1 MTTGSELRERRESA
15 GLSIEQLA
23 SLTSIRMGLIT
34 EMENNKFVHCGGD
47 TYARGHLKN
56 IAMKLGL
63 EPNHFVEMYNSE
75 HSMDQRAIHDLLAE
89 NNVATIP
96 REEKTL
102 SWKIPALISVVV
114 LLIIGSVQIV
124 MSNQS
129 SEVVAPVVKES
140 AAPAPTESAAPAPT
154 ESAAPAP
161 TESAAPAPTPAPTE
175 TIADGTGPVTLKLS
189 AVRGNSFINIV
200 VDGKS
205 VLKGSIFQGDEKS
218 FKGKSSISLYLSNP
232 AGVDVTH
239 NGKLLAPLGGQNQEV
254 RRTFR

>member
-34 EMENNKFVHCGGD
+34 EMESNKFAHCGGD

-56 IAMKLGL
+56 IAMRLGL
-63 EPNHFVEMYNSE
+63 EPNHFVEMYNAE

-89 NNVATIP
+89 NNVAAIP

-102 SWKIPALISVVV
+102 SWKIPALISVIVLVV
-114 LLIIGSVQIV
+114 IASVQIV
-124 MSNQS
+124 MSNQT

-140 AAPAPTESAAPAPT
+140 
-154 ESAAPAP
+154 
-161 TESAAPAPTPAPTE
+161 PTPTPVAEPTE
-175 TIADGTGPVTLKLS
+175 TATPSPVADPTETAADVAGPVTLELS
-189 AVRGNSFINIV
+189 AIRGNSFINIV

-218 FKGKSSISLYLSNP
+218 FKAEKSISLYLSNP

>member
-1 MTTGSELRERRESA
+1 MTTGSELRDRRESA

-23 SLTSIRMGLIT
+23 SLTSIRMGLIS
-34 EMENNKFVHCGGD
+34 EMESNNFKHCGGD

-56 IAMKLGL
+56 IAMRLGL
-63 EPNHFVEMYNSE
+63 EPNHFVEMYNAE
-75 HSMDQRAIHDLLAE
+75 HSMDQRAIHDLLVE
-89 NNVATIP
+89 NNVSTIP

-102 SWKIPALISVVV
+102 SWKIPALISLAV
-114 LLIIGSVQIV
+114 LVIIGSVQIV

-140 AAPAPTESAAPAPT
+140 ASPEPTETETPAPIESAAPTPT
-154 ESAAPAP
+154 A
-161 TESAAPAPTPAPTE
+161 APTE
-175 TIADGTGPVTLKLS
+175 TVEDAAGPVTLTLS
-189 AVRGNSFINIV
+189 ALRGNSFVNVV

-205 VLKGSIFQGDEKS
+205 VLKGSIFQGDEKT
-218 FKGKSSISLYLSNP
+218 FKGESSISLYLSNP

>member
-1 MTTGSELRERRESA
+1 MTTGSELRDRRESA

-23 SLTSIRMGLIT
+23 SLTSIRMGLIS
-34 EMENNKFVHCGGD
+34 EMESNNFKHCGGD

-56 IAMKLGL
+56 IAMRLGL
-63 EPNHFVEMYNSE
+63 EPNHFVEMYNAE
-75 HSMDQRAIHDLLAE
+75 HSMDQRAIHDLLVE
-89 NNVATIP
+89 NNVSTIP

-102 SWKIPALISVVV
+102 SWKIPALISLAV
-114 LLIIGSVQIV
+114 LVIIGSVQIV

-140 AAPAPTESAAPAPT
+140 ASPEPTEAETPAPIESAT
-154 ESAAPAP
+154 
-161 TESAAPAPTPAPTE
+161 PTPTAAPTE
-175 TIADGTGPVTLKLS
+175 TVEDAAGPVTLTLS
-189 AVRGNSFINIV
+189 ALRGNSFVNVV

-205 VLKGSIFQGDEKS
+205 VLKGSIFQGDEKT

>member
-1 MTTGSELRERRESA
+1 MTTGSELRDRRESA

-23 SLTSIRMGLIT
+23 SLTSIRMGLIS
-34 EMENNKFVHCGGD
+34 EMESNNFKHCGGD

-56 IAMKLGL
+56 IAMRLGL
-63 EPNHFVEMYNSE
+63 EPNHFVEMYNAE
-75 HSMDQRAIHDLLAE
+75 HSMDQRAIHDLLVE
-89 NNVATIP
+89 NNVSSIP

-102 SWKIPALISVVV
+102 SWKIPALISLAV
-114 LLIIGSVQIV
+114 LVIIGSVQIV

-140 AAPAPTESAAPAPT
+140 ASAEPTETETPAPIESAT
-154 ESAAPAP
+154 
-161 TESAAPAPTPAPTE
+161 PTPTAAPTE
-175 TIADGTGPVTLKLS
+175 TVEDAAGPVTLTLS
-189 AVRGNSFINIV
+189 ALRGNSFVNVV

-205 VLKGSIFQGDEKS
+205 VLKGSIFQGDEKT

>member
-1 MTTGSELRERRESA
+1 MSTGSELRDRRESA
-15 GLSIEQLA
+15 GLSLEQLA

-56 IAMKLGL
+56 IAMRLGL
-63 EPNHFVEMYNSE
+63 EPNHFVEMYNEE

-89 NNVATIP
+89 NNVASIP
-96 REEKTL
+96 REEKSL
-102 SWKIPALISVVV
+102 SWKIPALVSIVV
-114 LLIIGSVQIV
+114 LIIIGSVQIV

-129 SEVVAPVVKES
+129 SEVVAPVVQQS
-140 AAPAPTESAAPAPT
+140 ATPEPTESETTAPI
-154 ESAAPAP
+154 ESA
-161 TESAAPAPTPAPTE
+161 TPTPTAEPTE
-175 TIADGTGPVTLKLS
+175 TVEDAAGPVTLTLS

-205 VLKGSIFQGDEKS
+205 VLKGSIFQGDEKT
-218 FKGKSSISLYLSNP
+218 FKAEKSISLYLSNP

>member
-23 SLTSIRMGLIT
+23 SLTSVRMGLIT

-154 ESAAPAP
+154 
-161 TESAAPAPTPAPTE
+161 PAPTE
-175 TIADGTGPVTLKLS
+175 TIADGTGPVTLTLS

>member
-1 MTTGSELRERRESA
+1 MTTGSELRDRRESA

-56 IAMKLGL
+56 IALKLGL
-63 EPNHFVEMYNSE
+63 EPNHFVEMFNSE

-89 NNVATIP
+89 NNVASIP
-96 REEKTL
+96 REGKTL
-102 SWKIPALISVVV
+102 SWKIPALISIVV
-114 LLIIGSVQIV
+114 LVIIASVQIV
-124 MSNQS
+124 MSNQG

-140 AAPAPTESAAPAPT
+140 PTPAPTESA
-154 ESAAPAP
+154 
-161 TESAAPAPTPAPTE
+161 TPAPTATPTE
-175 TIADGTGPVTLKLS
+175 TVADNAGPVTLELS

-218 FKGKSSISLYLSNP
+218 FTGKSSISLYLSNP

>member
-1 MTTGSELRERRESA
+1 MTTGSELRDRRESA

-34 EMENNKFVHCGGD
+34 EMESNRFIHCGGD

-56 IAMKLGL
+56 IALRLGL
-63 EPNHFVEMYNSE
+63 EPNHFVEMYNAE
-75 HSMDQRAIHDLLAE
+75 HSMDQRAIHDLLVE
-89 NNVATIP
+89 NNVAAIP

-102 SWKIPALISVVV
+102 SWKIPALISVIV
-114 LLIIGSVQIV
+114 LIIIGSIQIV

-129 SEVVAPVVKES
+129 SEVVAPVVAQSATPEPVES
-140 AAPAPTESAAPAPT
+140 ATPEPTESASTAPAPSPSST
-154 ESAAPAP
+154 ENVADAA
-161 TESAAPAPTPAPTE
+161 
-175 TIADGTGPVTLKLS
+175 GPVTLKLS
-189 AVRGNSFINIV
+189 ALRGNSYINIV

-205 VLKGSIFQGDEKS
+205 VLKGSIFQGDEKT
-218 FKGKSSISLYLSNP
+218 FTGKNSISLYLSNP

-239 NGKLLAPLGGQNQEV
+239 NGKLLAPLGGQNEEV

>member
-56 IAMKLGL
+56 IALKLGL
-63 EPNHFVEMYNSE
+63 EPNHFVEMFNSE
-75 HSMDQRAIHDLLAE
+75 HSMDQRAIHDLLSE
-89 NNVATIP
+89 NNVASIP
-96 REEKTL
+96 REGKTL
-102 SWKIPALISVVV
+102 SWKIPALISIVV
-114 LLIIGSVQIV
+114 LVIIASVQIV
-124 MSNQS
+124 MSNQG
-129 SEVVAPVVKES
+129 SELVAPVVKES
-140 AAPAPTESAAPAPT
+140 PTPTPTESATPSPT
-154 ESAAPAP
+154 ESA
-161 TESAAPAPTPAPTE
+161 TPAPTATPTE
-175 TIADGTGPVTLKLS
+175 TVVDSAGPVTLELS

-200 VDGKS
+200 VDGTS
-205 VLKGSIFQGDEKS
+205 VLKGSIFQGDVKS
-218 FKGKSSISLYLSNP
+218 FKAKSSISLYLSNP

-239 NGKLLAPLGGQNQEV
+239 NGTLLAPLGGQNQEV

>member
-23 SLTSIRMGLIT
+23 SLTSIRMGLIS
-34 EMENNKFVHCGGD
+34 EMESNKFIHCGGD

-56 IAMKLGL
+56 IAMRLGL
-63 EPNHFVEMYNSE
+63 EPNHFVEMYNEE

-89 NNVATIP
+89 NNVAAIP

-114 LLIIGSVQIV
+114 LLIIASVQIV
-124 MSNQS
+124 MSNQG

-140 AAPAPTESAAPAPT
+140 VTPTPVAEPTESATTTPVAEPTESAAEVA
-154 ESAAPAP
+154 
-161 TESAAPAPTPAPTE
+161 
-175 TIADGTGPVTLKLS
+175 GPVTLKLS
-189 AVRGNSFINIV
+189 AVRGNSFINVV

-205 VLKGSIFQGDEKS
+205 ILKGSIFQGDEKS
-218 FKGKSSISLYLSNP
+218 FKAEKSISLYLSNP

>member
-1 MTTGSELRERRESA
+1 MSTGTELRERRESA

-34 EMENNKFVHCGGD
+34 EMESNKFINCGGE

-56 IAMKLGL
+56 IAIRLGL
-63 EPNHFVEMYNSE
+63 EPNHFVEMFNAE
-75 HSMDQRAIHDLLAE
+75 HSIDQRAIHDLLAE
-89 NNVATIP
+89 NNVASIP
-96 REEKTL
+96 REDKKL
-102 SWKIPALISVVV
+102 SWKIPALISIVA
-114 LLIIGSVQIV
+114 LLIIASVQIV
-124 MSNQS
+124 MSNQGS
-129 SEVVAPVVKES
+129 DVKSQVVKES
-140 AAPAPTESAAPAPT
+140 ASPTPVAVPTESAT
-154 ESAAPAP
+154 
-161 TESAAPAPTPAPTE
+161 PTPVAEPTE
-175 TIADGTGPVTLKLS
+175 TSAEVVGPVTLKLS

-218 FKGKSSISLYLSNP
+218 FKAEKSISLYLSNP

>member
-34 EMENNKFVHCGGD
+34 EMESNKFVHCGGD

-56 IAMKLGL
+56 IAMRLGL
-63 EPNHFVEMYNSE
+63 EPNHFVEMYNEE
-75 HSMDQRAIHDLLAE
+75 HSMDQRAIHALLAE
-89 NNVATIP
+89 NNVAAIP

-114 LLIIGSVQIV
+114 LLIIASVQIV
-124 MSNQS
+124 MSNQG

-140 AAPAPTESAAPAPT
+140 VTPTPVAEPTQSATPTPVAEQTESAAEVA
-154 ESAAPAP
+154 
-161 TESAAPAPTPAPTE
+161 
-175 TIADGTGPVTLKLS
+175 GPITLKLS
-189 AVRGNSFINIV
+189 AVRGNSFINVV

-205 VLKGSIFQGDEKS
+205 ILKGSIFQGDEKS
-218 FKGKSSISLYLSNP
+218 FKAEKSISLYLSNP

>member
-1 MTTGSELRERRESA
+1 MTTGSELRDRRESA

-56 IAMKLGL
+56 IALRLGL

-89 NNVATIP
+89 NNIASIP

-102 SWKIPALISVVV
+102 SWKIPALISIIV
-114 LLIIGSVQIV
+114 LIIIGSI
-124 MSNQS
+124 QS
-129 SEVVAPVVKES
+129 A
-140 AAPAPTESAAPAPT
+140 T
-154 ESAAPAP
+154 
-161 TESAAPAPTPAPTE
+161 PTPVAEPTE
-175 TIADGTGPVTLKLS
+175 TATPTPVAEPTDTSAEAAGPVTLKLS

-218 FKGKSSISLYLSNP
+218 FTGKSSISLYLSNP

>member
-34 EMENNKFVHCGGD
+34 EMENNKFSHCGGD

-56 IAMKLGL
+56 IALRLGL

-75 HSMDQRAIHDLLAE
+75 HSLDQRAIHDLLAE
-89 NNVATIP
+89 NNVAAIP
-96 REEKTL
+96 REGKTL

-114 LLIIGSVQIV
+114 LIIIGSVQIV

-140 AAPAPTESAAPAPT
+140 ATPAPAESETAAPIENATPTPTATPTESV
-154 ESAAPAP
+154 
-161 TESAAPAPTPAPTE
+161 
-175 TIADGTGPVTLKLS
+175 ADSNGPVTLTLS

-205 VLKGSIFQGDEKS
+205 VLKGSIFQGDQKT
-218 FKGKSSISLYLSNP
+218 FKGKNSISLYLSNP

>member
-1 MTTGSELRERRESA
+1 MTTGSELRDRRESA

-56 IAMKLGL
+56 IALRLGL

-89 NNVATIP
+89 NNIASIP

-102 SWKIPALISVVV
+102 SWKIPALISIIV
-114 LLIIGSVQIV
+114 LIILGSI
-124 MSNQS
+124 QS
-129 SEVVAPVVKES
+129 TEVVAPVVKQS
-140 AAPAPTESAAPAPT
+140 AT
-154 ESAAPAP
+154 
-161 TESAAPAPTPAPTE
+161 PTPVAEPTE
-175 TIADGTGPVTLKLS
+175 TATPTPVAEPTDTSAEAAGPVTLKLS

-218 FKGKSSISLYLSNP
+218 FTGKSSISLYLSNP

>member
-1 MTTGSELRERRESA
+1 MTTGSELRDRRESA

-23 SLTSIRMGLIT
+23 SLTSIRMGLIS
-34 EMENNKFVHCGGD
+34 EMESNNFKHCGGD

-56 IAMKLGL
+56 IAMRLGL
-63 EPNHFVEMYNSE
+63 EPNHFVEMYNAE
-75 HSMDQRAIHDLLAE
+75 HSMDQRAIHDLLVE
-89 NNVATIP
+89 NNVSTIP

-102 SWKIPALISVVV
+102 SWKIPALISLAV
-114 LLIIGSVQIV
+114 LVIIGSVQIV

-140 AAPAPTESAAPAPT
+140 ASPEPTETETTAPI
-154 ESAAPAP
+154 ESA
-161 TESAAPAPTPAPTE
+161 TPTPTAAPTE
-175 TIADGTGPVTLKLS
+175 TVEDAAGPVTLTLS
-189 AVRGNSFINIV
+189 ALRGNSFVNVV

-205 VLKGSIFQGDEKS
+205 VLKGSIFQGDEKT

-239 NGKLLAPLGGQNQEV
+239 NGKLLEPLGGQNQEV

>member
-1 MTTGSELRERRESA
+1 MSTGSELRDRRESA

-23 SLTSIRMGLIT
+23 SLTSIRMGLIS
-34 EMENNKFVHCGGD
+34 EMESNNFKHCGGD

-56 IAMKLGL
+56 IAMRLGL
-63 EPNHFVEMYNSE
+63 EPNHFVEMYNAE
-75 HSMDQRAIHDLLAE
+75 HSMDQRAIHDLLVE
-89 NNVATIP
+89 NNVSTIP

-102 SWKIPALISVVV
+102 SWKIPALISLAV
-114 LLIIGSVQIV
+114 LVIIGSVQIV

-140 AAPAPTESAAPAPT
+140 ASPEPTETETTAPI
-154 ESAAPAP
+154 ESA
-161 TESAAPAPTPAPTE
+161 TPTPTAAPTE
-175 TIADGTGPVTLKLS
+175 TVEDAAGPVTLTLS
-189 AVRGNSFINIV
+189 ALRGNSFVNVV

-205 VLKGSIFQGDEKS
+205 VLKGSIFQGDEKT

-239 NGKLLAPLGGQNQEV
+239 NGKLLEPLGGQNQEV

>member
-15 GLSIEQLA
+15 GLSLEQLA

-34 EMENNKFVHCGGD
+34 EMENNKFLHCGGD

-56 IAMKLGL
+56 IALRLGL

-75 HSMDQRAIHDLLAE
+75 HSMDQRAIHDLLSE
-89 NNVATIP
+89 NNVAALP

-102 SWKIPALISVVV
+102 SWKIPALISIAV
-114 LLIIGSVQIV
+114 LLVIASVQIV

-140 AAPAPTESAAPAPT
+140 AAPSPIESAAPAPT

-161 TESAAPAPTPAPTE
+161 TATATE
-175 TIADGTGPVTLKLS
+175 KADSVTLTLS
-189 AVRGNSFINIV
+189 AIRGNSFVNIV

-205 VLKGSIFQGDEKS
+205 VLKGSIFQGDEKT
-218 FKGKSSISLYLSNP
+218 FIGKSSISLYLSNP
-232 AGVDVTH
+232 AGVDVSH

>member
-1 MTTGSELRERRESA
+1 MTTGSELRDRRESA

-34 EMENNKFVHCGGD
+34 EMENNKFVQCGGD

-56 IAMKLGL
+56 IALRLGL

-89 NNVATIP
+89 NNVAAIP

-102 SWKIPALISVVV
+102 SWKIPALISVLV
-114 LLIIGSVQIV
+114 LIIIGSVQIV

-140 AAPAPTESAAPAPT
+140 ASPEPTESETTAPI
-154 ESAAPAP
+154 ESA
-161 TESAAPAPTPAPTE
+161 TPTPTAAPTE
-175 TIADGTGPVTLKLS
+175 TVEDAAGPVTLTLS
-189 AVRGNSFINIV
+189 AVRGNSFINVV

-205 VLKGSIFQGDEKS
+205 VLKGSIFQGDEKTY
-218 FKGKSSISLYLSNP
+218 KGKSSISLYLSNP
-232 AGVDVTH
+232 AGIDVTH
-239 NGKLLAPLGGQNQEV
+239 NGKVLAPLGGQNQEV

>member
-34 EMENNKFVHCGGD
+34 EMESNKFIHCGGD

-56 IAMKLGL
+56 IAMRLGL
-63 EPNHFVEMYNSE
+63 DSDHFVEMYNAE

-89 NNVATIP
+89 NNVAAIP
-96 REEKTL
+96 REEKTM
-102 SWKIPALISVVV
+102 SWKIPALISIVI
-114 LLIIGSVQIV
+114 LLIIASVQIV
-124 MSNQS
+124 MSNQGS
-129 SEVVAPVVKES
+129 DEKAPVVKES
-140 AAPAPTESAAPAPT
+140 ATPTPVAEPTESAT
-154 ESAAPAP
+154 
-161 TESAAPAPTPAPTE
+161 PTPAAESAEISDE
-175 TIADGTGPVTLKLS
+175 TAGPVTLKLS
-189 AVRGNSFINIV
+189 AVRGNSFINVV

-205 VLKGSIFQGDEKS
+205 VLKGSIFQGDEKIYQAE
-218 FKGKSSISLYLSNP
+218 KSISLYLSNP

>member
-102 SWKIPALISVVV
+102 SWKIPALISLIV
-114 LLIIGSVQIV
+114 LLVIGSIQIV

-161 TESAAPAPTPAPTE
+161 TESAAPAPTE
-175 TIADGTGPVTLKLS
+175 TIADGTGPVTLTLS

>member
-15 GLSIEQLA
+15 GLSVEQLA
-23 SLTSIRMGLIT
+23 SLTSIRMGLIS
-34 EMENNKFVHCGGD
+34 EMESNKFIHCGGD

-56 IAMKLGL
+56 IALRLGL
-63 EPNHFVEMYNSE
+63 EPNHFVEMYNVE

-89 NNVATIP
+89 NNVASIP
-96 REEKTL
+96 SEGKTL
-102 SWKIPALISVVV
+102 SWKIPALISIII
-114 LLIIGSVQIV
+114 LLVIGSIQIV

-129 SEVVAPVVKES
+129 SEVVAPVVQES
-140 AAPAPTESAAPAPT
+140 AT
-154 ESAAPAP
+154 
-161 TESAAPAPTPAPTE
+161 PTPIAEPTE
-175 TIADGTGPVTLKLS
+175 TATPTPVAESTGTSAEATGPVTLKLS
-189 AVRGNSFINIV
+189 AVRGNSFINVV

-218 FKGKSSISLYLSNP
+218 YTGKSSISLYLSNP

-239 NGKLLAPLGGQNQEV
+239 NGKLLAPLGGQNEEV

>member
-34 EMENNKFVHCGGD
+34 EMENNKFSHCGGD

-56 IAMKLGL
+56 IALRLGL
-63 EPNHFVEMYNSE
+63 EPNHFVEMYNEE

-89 NNVATIP
+89 NNVAAIP
-96 REEKTL
+96 REGKTL

-114 LLIIGSVQIV
+114 LIIIGSVQIV

-140 AAPAPTESAAPAPT
+140 ASPAPTESASPAPT
-154 ESAAPAP
+154 ESA
-161 TESAAPAPTPAPTE
+161 TPTPTAAPTE
-175 TIADGTGPVTLKLS
+175 TVEDAAGPVVLTLS
-189 AVRGNSFINIV
+189 AARGNSFINVV

-205 VLKGSIFQGDEKS
+205 VLKGSIFQGDEKT

>member
-1 MTTGSELRERRESA
+1 MTTGSELRDRRESA

-56 IAMKLGL
+56 IALRLGL

-89 NNVATIP
+89 NNVAAIP

-102 SWKIPALISVVV
+102 SWKIPALVSILV
-114 LLIIGSVQIV
+114 LIIIGSVQIV

-129 SEVVAPVVKES
+129 SEVLAPVVKES
-140 AAPAPTESAAPAPT
+140 ASPEPTESETTAPI
-154 ESAAPAP
+154 ESA
-161 TESAAPAPTPAPTE
+161 TPAPTAAPTE
-175 TIADGTGPVTLKLS
+175 TVEDAAGPVTLTLS
-189 AVRGNSFINIV
+189 AVRGNSFVNIV

-205 VLKGSIFQGDEKS
+205 VLKGSIFQGDEKT
-218 FKGKSSISLYLSNP
+218 FKGKNSISLYLSNP
-232 AGVDVTH
+232 AGVDVSH

>member
-15 GLSIEQLA
+15 GLSLEQLA

-63 EPNHFVEMYNSE
+63 APNHFVEMFNSE

-89 NNVATIP
+89 NNVASIP
-96 REEKTL
+96 REGKTL
-102 SWKIPALISVVV
+102 SWKIPALISIVV
-114 LLIIGSVQIV
+114 LVIIASVQIV
-124 MSNQS
+124 MSNQG

-140 AAPAPTESAAPAPT
+140 KAPAPTESA
-154 ESAAPAP
+154 
-161 TESAAPAPTPAPTE
+161 TPAPTATPTE
-175 TIADGTGPVTLKLS
+175 TVADSAGPVTLELS

-200 VDGKS
+200 VDGTS
-205 VLKGSIFQGDEKS
+205 VLKGSIFQGDVKS
-218 FKGKSSISLYLSNP
+218 FKAKSSISLYLSNP

-239 NGKLLAPLGGQNQEV
+239 NGTLLAPLGGQNQEV